1 MYTEDGLMVNIDIK
15 KKSDEKEA
23 TVEKVTCIPTWVAK
37 YSGGSNYVYEIIPI
51 ADDILSKTSYL
62 NSSYLKQSY
71 KNTADQIKTDDKI
84 SVIESPF
91 EN

>member
-1 MYTEDGLMVNIDIK
+1 MKRKVSIIVPLY
-15 KKSDEKEA
+15 KSEKYI
-23 TVEKVTCIPTWVAK
+23 EKLIE
-37 YSGGSNYVYEIIPI
+37 SI
-51 ADDILSKTSYL
+51 
-62 NSSYLKQSY
+62 LKQSY